1 MTTATLAGL
10 ILGLLLAQVAAVM
23 LHGYFRRRSDLQGL
37 DGERRT
43 ATQIDAT
50 PGPAWEGFREF
61 TVTRREY
68 EDKDRSICS
77 FYLKPL
83 DGKPLPAF
91 RPGQF
96 LTFRLS
102 LPDPVSG
109 EARNVVRCYSL
120 SEAPRP
126 DHYRISIKRVES
138 PPQQPELPPGL
149 SSNFFHDTVQQGSRL
164 QVRAPAGHFHLLE
177 DKGLPIVLIGGG
189 IGITPM
195 LSMLGH
201 LLEQGLK
208 QEVWL
213 FYGVRNG
220 KEQIMKEYLR
230 TLAREHANF
239 HLHVCYSVPAMDDV
253 ELVDY
258 QHRGRIDIPL
268 LQTSLKPT
276 RHQFYVCGPRQMME
290 TLVPGLEE
298 WGVDPADI
306 HYEAFGPA
314 TLIRH
319 DKPATAAVAAQPI
332 TVNFSRSGKCLTWD
346 PAADSLLAFA
356 EANGIEVESGC
367 RAGSCGCCR
376 TVVSAGEVEYT
387 KQTDADVEPGHC
399 LLCTSVPK
407 NDLTLDA

>member
-1 MTTATLAGL
+1 
-10 ILGLLLAQVAAVM
+10 
-23 LHGYFRRRSDLQGL
+23 
-37 DGERRT
+37 
-43 ATQIDAT
+43 
-50 PGPAWEGFREF
+50 
-61 TVTRREY
+61 
-68 EDKDRSICS
+68 
-77 FYLKPL
+77 
-83 DGKPLPAF
+83 
-91 RPGQF
+91 
-96 LTFRLS
+96 

-126 DHYRISIKRVES
+126 DHYRISIKRVEA

-177 DKGLPIVLIGGG
+177 EKGLPIVLIGGG

-220 KEQIMKEYLR
+220 KEQIMKEFLQ

-258 QHRGRIDIPL
+258 QHRGRVDIPL

-276 RHQFYVCGPRQMME
+276 RHQFYVCGPRPMME
-290 TLVPGLEE
+290 
-298 WGVDPADI
+298 
-306 HYEAFGPA
+306 
-314 TLIRH
+314 
-319 DKPATAAVAAQPI
+319 PATAAVAAQPI
-332 TVNFSRSGKCLTWD
+332 TVTFSRSGKCLTWD
-346 PAADSLLAFA
+346 PAADSLLTFA

-367 RAGSCGCCR
+367 RAGSCGCCQ